1 MPASSARSATNL
13 PTTFA
18 VSTFDLSNLLSFSL
32 VEAVTRT
39 LLPLGSTILRKD
51 YYWICKQ
58 IA

>member
-18 VSTFDLSNLLSFSL
+18 VSTFDLSNLFSFSL

-39 LLPLGSTILRKD
+39 LAPLDSTI
-51 YYWICKQ
+51 C
-58 IA
+58 A